1 MSDPEVIEIRSE
13 GDLAAI
19 AESWRE
25 LAWNTN
31 GTSFFQSPDWA
42 SAWWATLAGKPESL
56 VAIWRDTAG
65 RLDAL
70 AAVSRVQERIH
81 RRVGVP
87 ISFWTNT
94 GSGLGAADHVG
105 PLVGRD
111 REDDV
116 RRWLEALDGSLVMRN
131 VAPNAAYMPDRA
143 TVTQHTTRPRLTIPP
158 ADEPV
163 GRSTKY
169 RKRLR
174 RNSRV
179 LRERGLEFRAV
190 EGPDITP
197 DMVDRLMELH
207 EVRSDDK
214 GWGST
219 FTPERIEFHRR
230 LIAGVDDGVGPG
242 MMIANRD
249 AEIVGVLYGFWW
261 NASFSYFQ
269 TGWDP
274 EWGELSL
281 GSALVYEMVLHAR
294 SRGASLFDFLR
305 GPEDYKYR
313 FGAVDQVDED
323 WLVARGVSG
332 RVLATKASLR

>member
-116 RRWLEALDGSLVMRN
+116 RRWLEALDASLVMRN

-143 TVTQHTTRPRLTIPP
+143 TVTQHTTCPRLTIPP

-214 GWGST
+214 GWGRHSRLSGSS
-219 FTPERIEFHRR
+219 FTPAHCRGRRWCRARDDDRQPRCRDRWRAVRLLVERQFQLFPHGMGSGVVGAF
-230 LIAGVDDGVGPG
+230 AGFRACV
-242 MMIANRD
+242 
-249 AEIVGVLYGFWW
+249 
-261 NASFSYFQ
+261 
-269 TGWDP
+269 
-274 EWGELSL
+274 
-281 GSALVYEMVLHAR
+281 
-294 SRGASLFDFLR
+294 
-305 GPEDYKYR
+305 
-313 FGAVDQVDED
+313 
-323 WLVARGVSG
+323 
-332 RVLATKASLR
+332 